1 MSSSFLEKIYDTQK
15 KFILSD
21 SKSFK
26 TPKSYYNK
34 FSNIK
39 YSKNMSPRFKI
50 KFTNFY
56 NEFIDNDNN
65 NYNNIFYN
73 PNKNYYNTITNFN
86 NYNLNIKKNKPIDTF
101 NYQIS
106 LKNIIKENQEKQK
119 KINIKKNNFYNFSP
133 EIKIKLN
140 YKKKYL
146 KDYLDIKNN
155 FNFEQTESRINK
167 MKKKK
172 IYQPKKL
179 INLNIKK
186 NKKFNI
192 FNKKIFGDEDN
203 TFLNNDN
210 RLYSSKFNIKYI
222 Q

>member
-1 MSSSFLEKIYDTQK
+1 M
-15 KFILSD
+15 
-21 SKSFK
+21 
-26 TPKSYYNK
+26 
-34 FSNIK
+34 
-39 YSKNMSPRFKI
+39 
-50 KFTNFY
+50 
-56 NEFIDNDNN
+56 
-65 NYNNIFYN
+65 
-73 PNKNYYNTITNFN
+73 
-86 NYNLNIKKNKPIDTF
+86 
-101 NYQIS
+101 
-106 LKNIIKENQEKQK
+106 KNIIKEKQK

-186 NKKFNI
+186 NKKYNI
-192 FNKKIFGDEDN
+192 FNKKIFGDEYN

-222 Q
+222 HYIIN